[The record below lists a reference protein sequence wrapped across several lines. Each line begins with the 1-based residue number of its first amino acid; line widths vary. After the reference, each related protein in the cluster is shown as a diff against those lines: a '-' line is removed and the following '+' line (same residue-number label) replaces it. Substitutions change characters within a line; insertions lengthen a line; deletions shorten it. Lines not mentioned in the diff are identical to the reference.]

1 MTLRPAV
8 ATASSKGDLLDGS
21 RQMPGSLSHGRRENL
36 SRSTSSEMREEPGLV
51 RPNTEVGCNA
61 TCCNQTW
68 GPSKVSRK
76 TTRINLCYWWRLFL
90 QQHGEALSTCTVGAA
105 LRIRNI
111 MDLHNFY
118 LFWTRYS
125 RFLQNTNNLRTDKTV
140 SWSRSRDPEEL

>member
-1 MTLRPAV
+1 LAKFFSETHPLHRSFPTVIRLFFYGKNNFKFSIVKVNVANETLTLRPAV

-36 SRSTSSEMREEPGLV
+36 SRSKSSEMREEPGLV

-76 TTRINLCYWWRLFL
+76 TTHKKLFY
-90 QQHGEALSTCTVGAA
+90 Q
-105 LRIRNI
+105 
-111 MDLHNFY
+111 
-118 LFWTRYS
+118 
-125 RFLQNTNNLRTDKTV
+125 
-140 SWSRSRDPEEL
+140 